1 MEKKQTAGKIIT
13 DLQTKEQD
21 RATIP
26 EFIEAIGSD
35 FMPKLMAMVDKDKKK
50 SDTDFFVEVCI
61 SMHPLL
67 AGVPQYFMISRHTCP
82 TPFPDRAAFHYKKRD
97 DVLEFLWMVPSMEQC
112 EYYIHNWKTLRPDE
126 HEAAQNVKD
135 YVSGKLLER
144 AKKLNGEK
152 FDDALIFY
160 RKDLDG
166 RSTITS

>member
-1 MEKKQTAGKIIT
+1 MSGKQTAGKIIT
-13 DLQTKEQD
+13 DLQAKEQD
-21 RATIP
+21 KATIP
-26 EFIEAIGSD
+26 EFIQAIGSD
-35 FMPKLMAMVDKDKKK
+35 FMPKLMAMVEKDKKK
-50 SDTDFFVEVCI
+50 ADRDFFVEVCI

-82 TPFPDRAAFHYKKRD
+82 TPFPDRAAFHYKKKD
-97 DVLEFLWMVPSMEQC
+97 DVLEFLWMVPSMDQC
-112 EYYIHNWKTLRPDE
+112 EYYINNWKKLRPDE

-135 YVSGKLLER
+135 YVSGLLLQR

-152 FDDALIFY
+152 YDDALIFY